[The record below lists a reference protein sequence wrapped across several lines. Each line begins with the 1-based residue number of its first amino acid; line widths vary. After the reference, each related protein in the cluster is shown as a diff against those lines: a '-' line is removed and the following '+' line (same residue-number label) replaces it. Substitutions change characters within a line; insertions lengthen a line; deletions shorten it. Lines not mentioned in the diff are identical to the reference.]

1 MSCIYIEG
9 GHKLNGEIDLQGAK
23 NSCLPILAG
32 TLVGKGVSVI
42 HNCPKLADVKAAIKI
57 LTSLG
62 CKTYWEGDNLV
73 VDANDVNCDTIS
85 ENLMRE
91 MRSSIVFLGAIISR
105 MGTAELSS
113 PGGCELGPRPI
124 DLHIYGLKRLG
135 VDITEERGTI
145 KCRVKNKLKGTKIV
159 LPFPSVGATE
169 NIIIAAVM
177 AQGETSIHNAAQE
190 PEIIDLAN
198 YLNSRGANIK
208 GAGESL
214 IVINGVKKLGNTEH
228 TVIPDR
234 IVATT
239 YLSAVA
245 MTTGDVLLNKVNTQ
259 DLDSVIPVLEEMGSR
274 IFVEKDKIRIISKDR
289 VKPIK
294 TIRTMPYPGFPT
306 DAQAPIMAVASIANG
321 TSIFVENIFENR
333 YKHAIELN
341 RMGADIK
348 IEGKVAIVKGVN
360 KLFGTTVKAQ
370 DLRGGA
376 SLVLAGLVADGVT
389 KVEDIHHIE
398 RGYEDINKVFRK
410 LGANISKANV

>member
-32 TLVGKGVSVI
+32 TILGKGVSVI
-42 HNCPKLADVKAAIKI
+42 HNCPKLTDVKAAINI
-57 LTSLG
+57 LNSLG
-62 CKTYWEGDNLV
+62 CKTYWEGNDLI
-73 VDANDVNCDTIS
+73 VDVDDLNYDTIS

-91 MRSSIVFLGAIISR
+91 MRSSIVFLGAIIAR
-105 MGTAELSS
+105 MGTAKLSS

-124 DLHIYGLKRLG
+124 DLHIYGLKKLG
-135 VDITEERGTI
+135 VDIKEERGFI
-145 KCRVKNKLKGTKIV
+145 KCKVKNKLKGAKIV

-169 NIIIAAVM
+169 NIMIASVM
-177 AQGETSIHNAAQE
+177 AQGETVIHNAAQE

-198 YLNSRGANIK
+198 YLNSRGAKIK
-208 GAGESL
+208 GAGESCIL
-214 IVINGVKKLGNTEH
+214 INGVKEIGNTEH

-245 MTTGDVLLNKVNTQ
+245 MTTGDVLLNCINPQ
-259 DLDSVIPVLEEMGSR
+259 DLDSVIPVIEEMGSR
-274 IFVEKDKIRIISKDR
+274 IFVDKNKIRIISKDR
-289 VKPIK
+289 PKSIK

-306 DAQAPIMAVASIANG
+306 DAQAPIMALSSIARG
-321 TSIFVENIFENR
+321 TGIFVENIFENR
-333 YKHAIELN
+333 YKHVVELN

-348 IEGKVAIVKGVN
+348 IEGKVAIVKGVDR
-360 KLFGTTVKAQ
+360 LLGTTVKSE

-389 KVEDIHHIE
+389 KVENIHHIE
-398 RGYEDINKVFRK
+398 RGYQDIEKVFRK
-410 LGANISKANV
+410 LGANISKTDL

>member
-1 MSCIYIEG
+1 MSCIYVEG

-42 HNCPKLADVKAAIKI
+42 HNCPRLTDVEAAIKI
-57 LTSLG
+57 LNSLD
-62 CKTYWEGDNLV
+62 CKTYWKGKDLI
-73 VDANDVNCDTIS
+73 VDANDVNSDTIS
-85 ENLMRE
+85 ESLMRE
-91 MRSSIVFLGAIISR
+91 MRSSIVFLGAIIAR

-124 DLHIYGLKRLG
+124 DLHIYGLKKLG
-135 VDITEERGTI
+135 VDIKEERGFI
-145 KCRVKNKLKGTKIV
+145 KCKVKSKLRGTKIV

-169 NIIIAAVM
+169 NIMIASVV
-177 AQGETSIHNAAQE
+177 AQGETIIHNAAQE

-208 GAGESL
+208 GAGDSC
-214 IVINGVKKLGNTEH
+214 IVIKGVKKLGNTEH

-245 MTTGDVLLNKVNTQ
+245 MTTGDVLLNKANPQ
-259 DLDSVIPVLEEMGSR
+259 DLDSIIPVIEEMGSR
-274 IFVEKDKIRIISKDR
+274 IFVEKDKIRIVSKDR
-289 VKPIK
+289 VKAIK

-306 DAQAPIMAVASIANG
+306 DAQAPIMALASIANG
-321 TSIFVENIFENR
+321 TSGFVENIFENR

-348 IEGKVAIVKGVN
+348 IEGKVAVVKGVD
-360 KLFGTTVKAQ
+360 KLFGTSVKSH

-376 SLVLAGLVADGVT
+376 ALVLAGLVADGVT
-389 KVEDIHHIE
+389 KIEDIHHIE
-398 RGYEDINKVFRK
+398 RGYQDIDKVFRD
-410 LGANISKANV
+410 LGAKISRSDV

>member
-32 TLVGKGVSVI
+32 TLVGRGISVI
-42 HNCPKLADVKAAIKI
+42 HNCPKLTDVKAAIKI

-62 CKTYWEGDNLV
+62 CKTYWEGNNLV
-73 VDANDVNCDTIS
+73 VDANDVNCDTVS

-124 DLHIYGLKRLG
+124 DLHIYGLKKLG
-135 VDITEERGTI
+135 VDIIEERGTI
-145 KCRVKNKLKGTKIV
+145 KCRVKNRLKGTKIV

-169 NIIIAAVM
+169 NIMIAAVM

-190 PEIIDLAN
+190 PEIVDLAN
-198 YLNSRGANIK
+198 YLNSRGADIK

-214 IVINGVKKLGNTEH
+214 IVINGVNKLGNTEH

-239 YLSAVA
+239 YLSAVS
-245 MTTGDVLLNKVNTQ
+245 MTTGDVLINNVNPQ
-259 DLDSVIPVLEEMGSR
+259 DLDSTIPVLEEMGSR
-274 IFVEKDKIRIISKDR
+274 IFVENDKIRIISKDR

-306 DAQAPIMAVASIANG
+306 DAQAPIMALASIANG

-360 KLFGTTVKAQ
+360 KLLGTTVKAQ

-389 KVEDIHHIE
+389 RVEDIHHIE

>member
-1 MSCIYIEG
+1 MSCIYVEG

-32 TLVGKGVSVI
+32 TLVGKGISVI
-42 HNCPKLADVKAAIKI
+42 HNCPRLTDVEAAIKI
-57 LTSLG
+57 LNSLG
-62 CKTYWEGDNLV
+62 CKTYWKGRDLI

-85 ENLMRE
+85 ETLMRE
-91 MRSSIVFLGAIISR
+91 MRSSIVFLGAIIAR

-124 DLHIYGLKRLG
+124 DLHIYGLKKLG
-135 VDITEERGTI
+135 VDIKEERGFI
-145 KCRVKNKLKGTKIV
+145 KCKVNNKLRGTKIV

-169 NIIIAAVM
+169 NIMIASVV
-177 AQGETSIHNAAQE
+177 AQGETIIHNAAQE
-190 PEIIDLAN
+190 PEIVDLAN

-208 GAGESL
+208 GAGDSC

-245 MTTGDVLLNKVNTQ
+245 MTTGDVLLNKANPQ
-259 DLDSVIPVLEEMGSR
+259 DLDSIIPVIEEMGSR
-274 IFVEKDKIRIISKDR
+274 IFVEKDKIRIVSKDR
-289 VKPIK
+289 VKAIK

-306 DAQAPIMAVASIANG
+306 DAQAPIMALASIAKG
-321 TSIFVENIFENR
+321 TSVFVENIFENR

-348 IEGKVAIVKGVN
+348 IEGKVAVVKGVD
-360 KLFGTTVKAQ
+360 KLFGTTVKSH

-389 KVEDIHHIE
+389 KIEDIHHIE
-398 RGYEDINKVFRK
+398 RGYQDIDKVFK
-410 LGANISKANV
+410 DLGAKISRSDV